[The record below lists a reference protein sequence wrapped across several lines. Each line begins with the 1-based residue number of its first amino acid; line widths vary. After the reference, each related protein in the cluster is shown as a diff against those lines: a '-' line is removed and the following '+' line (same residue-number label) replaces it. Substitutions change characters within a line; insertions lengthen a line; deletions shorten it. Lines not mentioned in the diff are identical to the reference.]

1 MSTWVARKIENN
13 PTHLRGAQHTR
24 AKQTYSILWKTADI
38 RKLMEDKSL
47 KSTKVKNEK
56 KLKLLAIET
65 RQRTEIRT
73 TPSKEKVL
81 LTILIMSIR
90 A

>member
-1 MSTWVARKIENN
+1 
-13 PTHLRGAQHTR
+13 
-24 AKQTYSILWKTADI
+24 
-38 RKLMEDKSL
+38 MEDKSL